1 MNKNWSLLILCTVTA
16 IDMLGFGII
25 VPILP
30 FYAETLGASAVD
42 LAVIIAA
49 FPLAQSISYAFL
61 GRLSDRFG
69 RRRLIVVG
77 LAISAVSY
85 VAFGFAGSFAT
96 LLLSR
101 VGAGFGAGTFAV
113 LQAFAAD
120 MTDEKQRTAAMGYIG
135 ASYGVGIMLGPALAS
150 LTTLLGLGYSVMG
163 IAAALLAVAGAVL
176 AGLCLPR
183 STRRNDDQSGGQPL
197 GLRAWF
203 GAYASWPLSVV
214 VTVYLISLPA
224 FEGVMSM
231 LALYLERRIS
241 LGVRDAGFL
250 WAWAGL
256 VTILSRVA
264 IARWSTRFDD
274 KAILLGGLGLLLAGV
289 VSLSAATNFWYG
301 LLAVLPF
308 ATGYGLV
315 FPALSSLASKL
326 ADDDLK
332 GSILGGFLFLGGAGR
347 IGGPLIAGLAFERVS
362 IELPL
367 LLAAVSFVV
376 AATVALAVPRQVR
389 APSQA

>member
-1 MNKNWSLLILCTVTA
+1 MKENRSLVVLCIVTA

-30 FYAETLGASAVD
+30 FYAEALGATAVD
-42 LAVIIAA
+42 LAVIVAA
-49 FPLAQSISYAFL
+49 FPLAQSISYALL
-61 GRLSDRFG
+61 GRLSDRYG
-69 RRRLIVVG
+69 RRHLIVVG

-85 VAFGFAGSFAT
+85 VAFGFASSFWM

-101 VGAGFGAGTFAV
+101 IGAGFGAGTFAV

-120 MTDEKQRTAAMGYIG
+120 LTDDKQRTAAMGYIG

-150 LTTLLGLGYSVMG
+150 LTSVVGHAATGL
-163 IAAALLAVAGAVL
+163 AAALLAVAGAVL
-176 AGLCLPR
+176 AALCLPCSIGRAGHR
-183 STRRNDDQSGGQPL
+183 SAARRL

-203 GAYASWPLSVV
+203 GAYASWPLSIV
-214 VTVYLISLPA
+214 VTIYLITLPA

-231 LALYLERRIS
+231 LALFLERRIS
-241 LGVRDAGFL
+241 LGVQEAGLL

-256 VTILSRVA
+256 VTILSRLA
-264 IARWSTRFDD
+264 IGRWSARFGD
-274 KAILLGGLGLLLAGV
+274 KAILLGGLGLLLGGV
-289 VSLSAATNFWYG
+289 ASLSAVTDFWFG

-308 ATGYGLV
+308 ATGYGLA

-347 IGGPLIAGLAFERVS
+347 ISGPIIAGLAFERGGIDVPM
-362 IELPL
+362 IF
-367 LLAAVSFVV
+367 AALSFVV
-376 AATVALAVPRQVR
+376 AALVTLAVPRQVR
-389 APSQA
+389 VPVHHSS

>member
-1 MNKNWSLLILCTVTA
+1 MKDNRSLLVLCTVTA

-30 FYAETLGASAVD
+30 FYAEALGASAVD

-49 FPLAQSISYAFL
+49 FPLAQSISYALL

-85 VAFGFAGSFAT
+85 VGFGFASSFST

-101 VGAGFGAGTFAV
+101 LGAGFGAGTFAV

-120 MTDEKQRTAAMGYIG
+120 MTDDKQRTAAMGYIG
-135 ASYGVGIMLGPALAS
+135 ASYGVGLMLGPVLAS
-150 LTTLLGLGYSVMG
+150 LTSGLGYGVTG
-163 IAAALLAVAGAVL
+163 LAAAFLAITGALLAA
-176 AGLCLPR
+176 LCLPR
-183 STRRNDDQSGGQPL
+183 SIRRNGQPSRQQPL
-197 GLRAWF
+197 GLRAWL

-214 VTVYLISLPA
+214 VIVYIITLPA

-231 LALYLERRIS
+231 LALFLERRIS
-241 LGVRDAGFL
+241 LGVREAGVL

-256 VTILSRVA
+256 ITILSRVA
-264 IARWSTRFDD
+264 IGRWSARFDD
-274 KAILLGGLGLLLAGV
+274 KAILLAGLGLLLSGV
-289 VSLSAATNFWYG
+289 ALLAATTTFWSG

-315 FPALSSLASKL
+315 FPTLSSLASKL
-326 ADDDLK
+326 ADDDIK
-332 GSILGGFLFLGGAGR
+332 GSILGGFLFLGGGGR
-347 IGGPLIAGLAFERVS
+347 IVGPIIAGLAFER
-362 IELPL
+362 IGIGLPM
-367 LLAAVSFVV
+367 LLAAGSFVL
-376 AATVALAVPRQVR
+376 AAMVTLAVPRQVR
-389 APSQA
+389 APSAG

>member
-1 MNKNWSLLILCTVTA
+1 MKDNRSLLILCTVTA
-16 IDMLGFGII
+16 IDMLGYGII

-30 FYAETLGASAVD
+30 FYSEALGASAVE

-49 FPLAQSISYAFL
+49 FPLAQSLSYALL

-85 VAFGFAGSFAT
+85 VAFGFASSFST

-101 VGAGFGAGTFAV
+101 VGAGFGAGTFSV

-120 MTDEKQRTAAMGYIG
+120 MTDDKQRTAAMGYIG
-135 ASYGVGIMLGPALAS
+135 ASYGVGLMLGPVLAS
-150 LTTLLGLGYSVMG
+150 LTFGLGYSVTG
-163 IAAALLAVAGAVL
+163 LAAAVLAIAGALL

-183 STRRNDDQSGGQPL
+183 SIRRNDRQSRQQPL
-197 GLRAWF
+197 ALRAWL
-203 GAYASWPLSVV
+203 GVYASWPLSVV
-214 VTVYLISLPA
+214 VIIYLITLPA

-231 LALYLERRIS
+231 LALFLERRIS
-241 LGVRDAGFL
+241 LDVQDAGFL

-264 IARWSTRFDD
+264 IGRWSSRFDD
-274 KAILLGGLGLLLAGV
+274 RAILLAGLGLLLSGV
-289 VSLSAATNFWYG
+289 VLLLATTNFWFG

-315 FPALSSLASKL
+315 FPTLSSLASKL
-326 ADDDLK
+326 ADDDFK
-332 GSILGGFLFLGGAGR
+332 GSILGGFLFLGGGGR
-347 IGGPLIAGLAFERVS
+347 VIGPIIAGLAFARIS
-362 IELPL
+362 IDLPM
-367 LLAAVSFVV
+367 LLAAVSFVL
-376 AATVALAVPRQVR
+376 AAMVTLAVPRQVR
-389 APSQA
+389 VVSQA

>member
-1 MNKNWSLLILCTVTA
+1 MKDNRSLLVLCTVTA
-16 IDMLGFGII
+16 IDMLGYGII

-49 FPLAQSISYAFL
+49 FPLAQSLSYALL

-69 RRRLIVVG
+69 RRRLIVIG
-77 LAISAVSY
+77 LAISAASY
-85 VAFGFAGSFAT
+85 VAFGFASSFST

-120 MTDEKQRTAAMGYIG
+120 MTDDKQRTAAMGYIG
-135 ASYGVGIMLGPALAS
+135 ASYGVGLMLGPVLAS
-150 LTTLLGLGYSVMG
+150 LTFGLGYSVTG
-163 IAAALLAVAGAVL
+163 LAAALLAIAGALL

-183 STRRNDDQSGGQPL
+183 SIHRNDCQSRQQPL
-197 GLRAWF
+197 ALRAWL

-214 VTVYLISLPA
+214 VIIYLITLPA

-231 LALYLERRIS
+231 LALFLERRIS
-241 LGVRDAGFL
+241 LGVQGAGFL

-256 VTILSRVA
+256 ITILSRVA
-264 IARWSTRFDD
+264 IGRWSARFDD
-274 KAILLGGLGLLLAGV
+274 RAILLAGLGLLLSGV
-289 VSLSAATNFWYG
+289 ALLVETTNFWFG

-315 FPALSSLASKL
+315 FPTLSSLASKL
-326 ADDDLK
+326 ADDDFK
-332 GSILGGFLFLGGAGR
+332 GSILGGFLFLGGGGR
-347 IGGPLIAGLAFERVS
+347 VIGPIIAGLAFER
-362 IELPL
+362 IGIDLPM
-367 LLAAVSFVV
+367 LLAAVSF
-376 AATVALAVPRQVR
+376 ALAAMVTLAIPRQVR